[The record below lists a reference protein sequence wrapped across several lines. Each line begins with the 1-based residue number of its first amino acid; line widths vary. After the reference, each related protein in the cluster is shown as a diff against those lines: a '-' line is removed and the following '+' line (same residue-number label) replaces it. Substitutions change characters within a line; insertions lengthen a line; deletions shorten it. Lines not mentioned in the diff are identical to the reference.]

1 MNEHIEVS
9 QDDGV
14 LTVRFNRPE
23 RKNALTRSMYEAMA
37 DTLDRAHE
45 DTSIRVILFVGQ
57 EGIFTGG
64 NDLGDFLE
72 NPPRNEA
79 TPVYRF
85 ISGLP
90 RAAVP
95 LIAAVD
101 GPAVGI
107 GTTMLLHCDLVLV
120 TERAQLHLPFVNLAL
135 VPEAGST
142 FLLPRL
148 IGNARAAELLML
160 GEPFSGRDA
169 VDLGIANRLCDP
181 ADLERQASDMARKLA
196 EKPPAAL
203 RATKAL
209 LQAAR
214 PETEAAIRREY
225 QAFSDRLGSAEAKEA
240 FTAFFEK
247 RKPDF
252 SRTG

>member
-1 MNEHIEVS
+1 MNDHIEVS
-9 QDDGV
+9 QDNGV

-23 RKNALTRSMYEAMA
+23 RKNALTRSMYAAMA
-37 DTLDRAHE
+37 DTLDRAHT
-45 DTSIRVILFVGQ
+45 DKSVRVILFVGQ
-57 EGIFTGG
+57 DGVFTGG

-72 NPPRNEA
+72 NPPRDEA

-107 GTTMLLHCDLVLV
+107 GTTMLLHCDMVLV

-148 IGNARAAELLML
+148 TGNARAAELLML

-169 VDLGIANRLCDP
+169 VDLGIANRVCEP
-181 ADLERQASDMARKLA
+181 EDLERQAVELAQKLA
-196 EKPPAAL
+196 AKPPAAL

-225 QAFSDRLGSAEAKEA
+225 QAFSERLASAEAKEA

-252 SRTG
+252 TGTG

>member
-1 MNEHIEVS
+1 MTDQINVS
-9 QDDGV
+9 EDKGV
-14 LTVRFNRPE
+14 LTIRFDRPD
-23 RKNALTRSMYEAMA
+23 RKNALTRSMYAVMA
-37 DTLDRAHE
+37 DVLDRAHA
-45 DTSIRVILFVGQ
+45 DTAIRVIVFAGQ
-57 EGIFTGG
+57 DGIFTGG
-64 NDLGDFLE
+64 NDLSDFLE
-72 NPPRNEA
+72 NPPRDEA

-95 LIAAVD
+95 LVAAVD
-101 GPAVGI
+101 GPAIGI
-107 GTTMLLHCDLVLV
+107 GTTMLLHCDMVLV
-120 TERAQLHLPFVNLAL
+120 TERAQLHMPFVNLAL

-148 IGNARAAELLML
+148 VGNAKAAELLML

-169 VDLGIANRLCDP
+169 LELGIANRLCEP
-181 ADLERQASDMARKLA
+181 EDLEQQAFELAYKLA

-214 PETEAAIRREY
+214 SDTEAAISREY
-225 QAFSDRLGSAEAKEA
+225 QAFSDRLESAEAKEA

-252 SRTG
+252 SKTG